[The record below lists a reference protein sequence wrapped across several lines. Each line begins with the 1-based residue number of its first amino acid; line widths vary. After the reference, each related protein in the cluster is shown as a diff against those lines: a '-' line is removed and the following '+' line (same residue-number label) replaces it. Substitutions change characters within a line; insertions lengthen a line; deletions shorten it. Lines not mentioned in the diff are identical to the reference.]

1 MSRGLYNFFD
11 LGIWTERNATISYL
25 STMQAKIYMV
35 PCPIIENGIS
45 SLPPATLEVL
55 HSLDHFIV
63 ERARTARRFIKES
76 GHPKPIQELEI
87 LELDKHSKN
96 PELKSFILKAKEG
109 ISIGVISEAGC
120 PGVADPGA
128 EIVDIAHREDIKVS
142 PCVGPS
148 SILLALMSSGMS
160 GQSFCFNGYLSN
172 KRPALVKQLRE
183 LESRSNKRQ
192 ETQIF
197 MDAPYRNEFLLTT
210 CKEALRPDTKVCVAV
225 DISADTEYIKTKK
238 IKDWQTSEFKAFHK
252 RPAIVMIG

>member
-1 MSRGLYNFFD
+1 
-11 LGIWTERNATISYL
+11 
-25 STMQAKIYMV
+25 MV
-35 PCPIIENGIS
+35 PCPIIDNGMN
-45 SLPPATLEVL
+45 SLPSATLGIL

-76 GHPKPIQELEI
+76 GHPRPINELEI
-87 LELDKHSKN
+87 LELDKHGKV
-96 PELKSFILKAKEG
+96 EGLKSFILKAKEG
-109 ISIGVISEAGC
+109 ISIGIISEAGC

-128 EIVDIAHREDIKVS
+128 DIVAIAHDEDIVVS

-172 KRPALVKQLRE
+172 KKPALVKQLRE
-183 LESRSNKRQ
+183 LESKAYKRR

-197 MDAPYRNEFLLTT
+197 MDAPYRNEFLLST
-210 CKEALRPDTKVCVAV
+210 CKEALRGDTKLCVAV

-238 IKDWQTSEFKAFHK
+238 VKDWKTSEFKDFHK
-252 RPAIVMIG
+252 RPAIVLLG

>member
-1 MSRGLYNFFD
+1 
-11 LGIWTERNATISYL
+11 
-25 STMQAKIYMV
+25 MV

-45 SLPPATLEVL
+45 SLPPATIEILYA
-55 HSLDHFIV
+55 LDHFIV

-76 GHPKPIQELEI
+76 GHPMPINELEI
-87 LELDKHSKN
+87 LELDKHGKV
-96 PELKSFILKAKEG
+96 EGLRSFILKAKEG
-109 ISIGVISEAGC
+109 VSIGVISEAGC

-128 EIVDIAHREDIKVS
+128 EIVEIAHNEDIPVS

-172 KRPALVKQLRE
+172 KKPALVKQLRE
-183 LESRSNKRQ
+183 LESKAHKRG

-197 MDAPYRNEFLLTT
+197 MDAPYRNEFLLST
-210 CKEALRPDTKVCVAV
+210 CKDALRPDTKLCVAV

-238 IKDWQTSEFKAFHK
+238 VKDWQASEFKTFHK
-252 RPAIVMIG
+252 RPAIILLG

>member
-1 MSRGLYNFFD
+1 
-11 LGIWTERNATISYL
+11 
-25 STMQAKIYMV
+25 MQGKIYMV
-35 PCPIIENGIS
+35 PCPIIENGIT

-76 GHPKPIQELEI
+76 AHPKPIAELEI
-87 LELDKHSKN
+87 FELDKYGKV
-96 PELKSFILKAKEG
+96 EGLKEFILKAKSG

-128 EIVDIAHREDIKVS
+128 GIVAIAHREDIQVS

-148 SILLALMSSGMS
+148 SILLALMGSGMS

-172 KRPALVKQLRE
+172 KKPVLVKELRD
-183 LESRSNKRQ
+183 LESRAHKKK

-197 MDAPYRNEFLLTT
+197 MDAPYRNEFLLST
-210 CKEALRPDTKVCVAV
+210 CKESLRPNTLLCVAV
-225 DISADTEYIKTKK
+225 DISAETEFIKTKK
-238 IKDWQTSEFKAFHK
+238 VSEWKSSEFKNFHK

>member
-1 MSRGLYNFFD
+1 
-11 LGIWTERNATISYL
+11 
-25 STMQAKIYMV
+25 MV

-76 GHPKPIQELEI
+76 GHPKPIAELEI
-87 LELDKHSKN
+87 FELDKHGKV
-96 PELKSFILKAKEG
+96 EGLKDFILKAKKG
-109 ISIGVISEAGC
+109 TSIGVISEAGC

-128 EIVDIAHREDIKVS
+128 EIVATAHREGIDVS

-172 KRPALVKQLRE
+172 KKPALLKQLRD
-183 LESRSNKRQ
+183 LESRAHKQ
-192 ETQIF
+192 KQTQIF
-197 MDAPYRNEFLLTT
+197 MDAPYRNEFLLST
-210 CKEALRPDTKVCVAV
+210 CKEALRPNTVLCVAV
-225 DISADTEYIKTKK
+225 DISASTEFIKTKK
-238 IKDWQTSEFKAFHK
+238 VSEWKLSEFKNFHK

>member
-1 MSRGLYNFFD
+1 
-11 LGIWTERNATISYL
+11 
-25 STMQAKIYMV
+25 MQGKIYMV

-76 GHPKPIQELEI
+76 GHPKPIAELEI
-87 LELDKHSKN
+87 LELEKHGKVAG
-96 PELKSFILKAKEG
+96 LKDFILKAKEG
-109 ISIGVISEAGC
+109 ISIGIISEAGC

-128 EIVDIAHREDIKVS
+128 EIVAIAHREDIQVS

-148 SILLALMSSGMS
+148 SILLALMASGMS

-172 KRPALVKQLRE
+172 KKPVLLKELRD
-183 LESRSNKRQ
+183 LESRAHRQ
-192 ETQIF
+192 NETQIF
-197 MDAPYRNEFLLTT
+197 MDAPYRNEFLLST
-210 CKEALRPDTKVCVAV
+210 CKEALRPNTMLCVAV

-238 IKDWQTSEFKAFHK
+238 VSEWKSSEFKTFHK

>member
-1 MSRGLYNFFD
+1 
-11 LGIWTERNATISYL
+11 
-25 STMQAKIYMV
+25 MQGKIYMV

-76 GHPKPIQELEI
+76 GHPKPIADLEI
-87 LELDKHSKN
+87 FELGKHGKA
-96 PELKSFILKAKEG
+96 EGLKEFILKSKEG

-128 EIVDIAHREDIKVS
+128 EIVAVAHREDIQVS

-148 SILLALMSSGMS
+148 SILLALMGSGMS

-172 KRPALVKQLRE
+172 KKPILLKELRD
-183 LESRSNKRQ
+183 LESRAHKKN

-197 MDAPYRNEFLLTT
+197 MDAHYRNEFLLST
-210 CKEALRPDTKVCVAV
+210 CQEALRPNTKLCVAV
-225 DISADTEYIKTKK
+225 DIGAETEYIKTMKV
-238 IKDWQTSEFKAFHK
+238 SEWKASKFKEFHK

>member
-1 MSRGLYNFFD
+1 
-11 LGIWTERNATISYL
+11 
-25 STMQAKIYMV
+25 MV

-76 GHPKPIQELEI
+76 GHPKPIAELEI
-87 LELDKHSKN
+87 FELDKYGKV
-96 PELKSFILKAKEG
+96 EGLKDFILKAKSG
-109 ISIGVISEAGC
+109 TSIGVISEAGC

-128 EIVDIAHREDIKVS
+128 GIVAIAHREDIQVS

-148 SILLALMSSGMS
+148 SILLALMASGMS

-172 KRPALVKQLRE
+172 KKPILLKELRD
-183 LESRSNKRQ
+183 LESRAHKKK

-197 MDAPYRNEFLLTT
+197 MDAPYRNEFLLST
-210 CKEALRPDTKVCVAV
+210 CKEALRPNTLLCVAV

-238 IKDWQTSEFKAFHK
+238 VSEWKSSEFKSFHK

>member
-1 MSRGLYNFFD
+1 M
-11 LGIWTERNATISYL
+11 I
-25 STMQAKIYMV
+25 
-35 PCPIIENGIS
+35 PCPIVENGID

-55 HSLDHFIV
+55 HQLDHFIV

-76 GHPKPIQELEI
+76 GHPKPIPTLEI
-87 LELDKHSKN
+87 LELDKHGKVAG
-96 PELKSFILKAKEG
+96 LKDFVLKAKSG
-109 ISIGVISEAGC
+109 ISIGIISEAGC

-128 EIVDIAHREDIKVS
+128 EIVAIAHAEDIQVS

-172 KRPALVKQLRE
+172 KKPALIKQLRD
-183 LESRSNKRQ
+183 LESRSFKRK

-197 MDAPYRNEFLLTT
+197 MDAPYRNEFLLST
-210 CKEALRPDTKVCVAV
+210 CIEALRADTMLCVAV

-238 IKDWQTSEFKAFHK
+238 VKNWQVSEFKNFHK

>member
-1 MSRGLYNFFD
+1 
-11 LGIWTERNATISYL
+11 
-25 STMQAKIYMV
+25 MV

-76 GHPKPIQELEI
+76 GHPKPIAELEI
-87 LELDKHSKN
+87 FELDKYGKV
-96 PELKSFILKAKEG
+96 EGLKPFILKVKEG
-109 ISIGVISEAGC
+109 ISIGIISEAGC

-128 EIVDIAHREDIKVS
+128 DIAAIAHREGITVS

-172 KRPALVKQLRE
+172 KKPELIKQLRD
-183 LESRSNKRQ
+183 LESKAHKQ
-192 ETQIF
+192 KQTQIF
-197 MDAPYRNEFLLTT
+197 MDAPYRNEFLLST
-210 CKEALRPDTKVCVAV
+210 CKEALRANTLLCVAV
-225 DISADTEYIKTKK
+225 DISADSECIMTKK
-238 IKDWQTSEFKAFHK
+238 VSEWNASEFKSFHK

>member
-1 MSRGLYNFFD
+1 
-11 LGIWTERNATISYL
+11 
-25 STMQAKIYMV
+25 MV

-45 SLPPATLEVL
+45 SLPPSTLEVL
-55 HSLDHFIV
+55 HTLDHFIV

-76 GHPKPIQELEI
+76 GHPRPINELQI
-87 LELDKHSKN
+87 LELDKHGKV
-96 PELKSFILKAKEG
+96 EGLKSFILKAKKG
-109 ISIGVISEAGC
+109 TSIGVISEAGC

-128 EIVDIAHREDIKVS
+128 EIVSIAHEEDIQVS

-172 KRPALVKQLRE
+172 KKPALAKQLRD
-183 LESRSNKRQ
+183 LESRSHKRN

-210 CKEALRPDTKVCVAV
+210 CKEALRADTQLCVAV
-225 DISADTEYIKTKK
+225 DISAETEYIKTQKV
-238 IKDWQTSEFKAFHK
+238 KDWKTSEFKSFHK
-252 RPAIVMIG
+252 RPAIVLIG

>member
-1 MSRGLYNFFD
+1 
-11 LGIWTERNATISYL
+11 
-25 STMQAKIYMV
+25 MV

-76 GHPKPIQELEI
+76 GHPKPIAELEI
-87 LELDKHSKN
+87 FELDKYGKV
-96 PELKSFILKAKEG
+96 EGLKDFILNAKSG
-109 ISIGVISEAGC
+109 TSIGVISEAGC

-128 EIVDIAHREDIKVS
+128 GIVAIAHREDIQVS

-148 SILLALMSSGMS
+148 SILLALMASGMS

-172 KRPALVKQLRE
+172 KKPILLKELRD
-183 LESRSNKRQ
+183 LESRAHKKK

-197 MDAPYRNEFLLTT
+197 MDAPYRNEFLLST
-210 CKEALRPDTKVCVAV
+210 CKEALRPNTLLCVAV

-238 IKDWQTSEFKAFHK
+238 VSEWKSSEFKSFHK

>member
-1 MSRGLYNFFD
+1 
-11 LGIWTERNATISYL
+11 
-25 STMQAKIYMV
+25 MQGKIFMV
-35 PCPIIENGIS
+35 PCPITENGIG
-45 SLPPATLEVL
+45 SLASDTLNVL

-76 GHPKPIQELEI
+76 GHPTPINELEI
-87 LELDKHSKN
+87 LELDKHGKN
-96 PELKSFILKAKEG
+96 PELNSFILKAKKG
-109 ISIGVISEAGC
+109 VSIGVISEAGC

-128 EIVDIAHREDIKVS
+128 EIVSIAHREDIQVS

-172 KRPALVKQLRE
+172 KKPMLVKQLKE
-183 LESRSNKRQ
+183 LESRANKRD

-197 MDAPYRNEFLLTT
+197 MDAPYRNEFLLTI
-210 CKEALRPDTKVCVAV
+210 CIEALRPNTKLCIAV
-225 DISADTEYIKTKK
+225 DINAKTEYIKTKK
-238 IKDWQTSEFKAFHK
+238 VSDWKKGEFKKFHK